1 MDYETLVRARV
12 TGPLKMENTGI
23 ALSPAMKSRLAAG
36 HNEAREAAA
45 NWDLPTFAGAGAL
58 RSDARDMLT
67 FIAAHLGY
75 VESPLAPAMA
85 SMTKVRRPGGGPQTE
100 IALAWIV
107 AKREGREIFWHNGGT
122 GGYRCFMGYDPK
134 SRVGVVVLS
143 NMSTTIGVD
152 DIGMHLLDSSAPL
165 AKLSPR
171 ATHKE
176 ITLDP
181 KILDRYTG
189 VYQFTPAITLTFTR
203 EGAQMFTQLTGQP
216 RFEIFAESEKDF
228 FLKVVDAQI
237 TFETGEAARA
247 TAAILHQNGRDQ
259 KAARVER

>member
-1 MDYETLVRARV
+1 
-12 TGPLKMENTGI
+12 
-23 ALSPAMKSRLAAG
+23 MKSHLAAG
-36 HNEAREAAA
+36 HNEARQPAA
-45 NWDLPTFAGAGAL
+45 NWDIPTFAGAGAL

-85 SMTKVRRPGGGPQTE
+85 AMTKVRRPGGGPQTD

-107 AKREGREIFWHNGGT
+107 AKRDGREIFWHNGGT

-143 NMSTTIGVD
+143 NMSTNTGVD

-165 AKLSPR
+165 AKLSPLT
-171 ATHKE
+171 THKE

-181 KILDRYTG
+181 KIFDRYTG

-203 EGAQMFTQLTGQP
+203 EGAHMFTQLTGQP
-216 RFEIFAESEKDF
+216 KFEIFAESEKDF

-237 TFETGEAARA
+237 TFETGEGGRA

-259 KAARVER
+259 RAARVEQ

>member
-1 MDYETLVRARV
+1 
-12 TGPLKMENTGI
+12 
-23 ALSPAMKSRLAAG
+23 
-36 HNEAREAAA
+36 
-45 NWDLPTFAGAGAL
+45 
-58 RSDARDMLT
+58 MLT

-85 SMTKVRRPGGGPQTE
+85 AMTKVRRPGGGPQTE

-143 NMSTTIGVD
+143 NMSTTVGVD

-165 AKLSPR
+165 AKLSPLT
-171 ATHKE
+171 THKE

-181 KILDRYTG
+181 KIFDRYTG
-189 VYQFTPAITLTFTR
+189 VYQFTPTITLTFTR
-203 EGAQMFTQLTGQP
+203 EGARMFTQLTSRNSRSSPKAKRVLPESSGCADHLRDWDRGP
-216 RFEIFAESEKDF
+216 RHRRDPASKRPRSESRPD
-228 FLKVVDAQI
+228 
-237 TFETGEAARA
+237 RA
-247 TAAILHQNGRDQ
+247 VTPRRLRPATMRPMTNPS
-259 KAARVER
+259 